1 MEHRHIL
8 YHPCDQT
15 GHGTRP
21 PELTLTP
28 EIKSVTI
35 ESMNTDWSSALAG
48 RARLHAAL
56 GEPARL
62 AIVDLL
68 TLGDAAPSELGK
80 ALGLPSNLLATT

>member
-1 MEHRHIL
+1 
-8 YHPCDQT
+8 
-15 GHGTRP
+15 
-21 PELTLTP
+21 
-28 EIKSVTI
+28 
-35 ESMNTDWSSALAG
+35 MNTDWSSALAG